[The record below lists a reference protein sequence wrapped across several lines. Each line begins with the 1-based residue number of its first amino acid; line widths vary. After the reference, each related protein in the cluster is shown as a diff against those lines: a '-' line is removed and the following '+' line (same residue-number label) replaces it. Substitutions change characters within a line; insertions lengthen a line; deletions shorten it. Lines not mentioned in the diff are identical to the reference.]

1 MNWLDIVI
9 IVLLLISAVGGFA
22 NGLIKSVFSLVGLI
36 VGVVVAGRYYL
47 GLSSLLGFIPNENI
61 ARIIAF
67 LIIFLV
73 IIIIAAVLGVV
84 LTRLVSTLLLGWL
97 NRLGGAVFGVI
108 MSAIFIAA
116 ILVIWIKYLGGN
128 SVISG
133 SAITRMLVD
142 GLPLV
147 LALLPKEFDIVH
159 QFFQ

>member
-9 IVLLLISAVGGFA
+9 IVLLLISAVGGLI

-36 VGVVVAGRYYL
+36 VGVVVAGRFYL
-47 GLSSLLGFIPNENI
+47 GLAGLLGFIQNENI
-61 ARIIAF
+61 ARIVAF
-67 LIIFLV
+67 IIIFLV
-73 IIIIAAVLGVV
+73 IIIIAAILGAV
-84 LTRLVSTLLLGWL
+84 LTKLISTLLLGWL

-108 MSAIFIAA
+108 MGSVFIAA

-128 SVISG
+128 DVISG
-133 SAITRMLVD
+133 SALARLMVD

-147 LALLPKEFDIVH
+147 LALLPKEFDAVR